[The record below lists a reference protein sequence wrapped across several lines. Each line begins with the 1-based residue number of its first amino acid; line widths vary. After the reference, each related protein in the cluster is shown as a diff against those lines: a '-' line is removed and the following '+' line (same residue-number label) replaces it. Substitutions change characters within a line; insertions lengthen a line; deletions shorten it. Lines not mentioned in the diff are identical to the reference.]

1 VRLIPWDDVD
11 PTAMPAEVAQV
22 GVDIENEDDDDDD
35 DDDSNESQ
43 SQDEKE
49 GMEGGEKKKNH
60 METEEKQE

>member
-1 VRLIPWDDVD
+1 
-11 PTAMPAEVAQV
+11 MPAEVAQV